1 MEKKPFSVGVRIEH
15 LQKDIDT
22 SQYGEATGLM
32 RRLNGAA
39 DYKLSH
45 RASNGRGVYTF
56 CMCPGGFVVSAASEE
71 GRIVTNGMSNYDRAG
86 KNANAALLVSVIPE
100 DFPGSDVLA
109 GVEFQRKIEGAAY
122 TAGGSTWRAPCQLLG
137 DFIIGRKSES
147 LGSVEPTFS
156 NGYVFADL
164 NSVLP
169 TEVAQALKEGIPA
182 FGKKIK
188 GFDSY
193 DAVLTGCETRSSSPV
208 RILRD
213 ESGNSVSVEG
223 LFPAGEGAG
232 YAGGIL
238 SAATDGI
245 KVVEK
250 WLDRL

>member
-1 MEKKPFSVGVRIEH
+1 M
-15 LQKDIDT
+15 
-22 SQYGEATGLM
+22 
-32 RRLNGAA
+32 
-39 DYKLSH
+39 
-45 RASNGRGVYTF
+45 
-56 CMCPGGFVVSAASEE
+56 
-71 GRIVTNGMSNYDRAG
+71 
-86 KNANAALLVSVIPE
+86 
-100 DFPGSDVLA
+100 
-109 GVEFQRKIEGAAY
+109 
-122 TAGGSTWRAPCQLLG
+122 G

-156 NGYVFADL
+156 NGYAFADL

-238 SAATDGI
+238 SASTDGI